1 MEPSPDHFEVV
12 AGRGFFRPVG
22 HVSLDEA
29 VELVDRALAYARA
42 SGITR
47 LMVSGLQLTG
57 VESPSLSERY
67 LLVEKWAYTANGAV
81 RVAMAIHPHL
91 IDSQKFGV
99 TVAVNRRLI
108 ADVFV
113 TEASAIVW
121 LDSDAPPSFPCTG

>member
-1 MEPSPDHFEVV
+1 MEPLPDHFEVV

-29 VELVDRALAYARA
+29 VELVDRAIAYARA

-57 VESPSLSERY
+57 VESPNPSERY
-67 LLVEKWAYTANGAV
+67 FLVEKWAHTANGAV
-81 RVAMAIHPHL
+81 RVALAIPPNL
-91 IDSQKFGV
+91 IDPQKFGV
-99 TVAVNRRLI
+99 TVAVNRRWI

-113 TEASAIVW
+113 TEASATAW
-121 LDSDAPPSFPCTG
+121 LDSDALPSFPCTV